1 MEQGFKTEKGIPYYE
16 DTQKRSIGQKLKK
29 IKNTL
34 LGNMAYSCPIKKLRI
49 LFHRWRGVYIG
60 KNVYIGIHCFFDN
73 LYPEY
78 IYILDN
84 ASVNADCMILAH
96 FNPMKRFSQILSAR
110 VAPVIINEG
119 AIIAVRST
127 ILPGVKIGKNAIV
140 SAGSV
145 VEKDVPDYTLVKGNP
160 AKIITEF
167 KYLME

>member
-1 MEQGFKTEKGIPYYE
+1 MEQVFKNEKEIPYYE
-16 DTQKRSIGQKLKK
+16 DTQKRNIGQKLKK

-34 LGNMAYSCPIKKLRI
+34 LGNMAYSCPVKKLRI
-49 LFHRWRGVYIG
+49 IFHRWRGVHIG
-60 KNVYIGIHCFFDN
+60 KEVYIGIHCFFDN

-78 IYILDN
+78 IYIFDN
-84 ASVNADCMILAH
+84 VSINADCMILVH
-96 FNPMKRFSQILSAR
+96 FNPMKRFSPILPAHVS
-110 VAPVIINEG
+110 PVIINEG

-145 VEKDVPDYTLVKGNP
+145 VEKDVPDYTLVQGNP
-160 AKIITEF
+160 AKKVTEF

>member
-1 MEQGFKTEKGIPYYE
+1 MEQVFKNEKEIPYYE
-16 DTQKRSIGQKLKK
+16 DTQKRNIGQKLKK

-34 LGNMAYSCPIKKLRI
+34 LGNMAYSCPVKKLRI
-49 LFHRWRGVYIG
+49 IFHRWRGVHIG
-60 KNVYIGIHCFFDN
+60 KEVYIGIHCFFDN

-78 IYILDN
+78 IYIFDN
-84 ASVNADCMILAH
+84 VSINADCMILVH
-96 FNPMKRFSQILSAR
+96 FNPMKRFSPILPAR

-145 VEKDVPDYTLVKGNP
+145 VEKDVPDYTLVQGNP
-160 AKIITEF
+160 AKKVTEF